1 MYEQFLQVPEI
12 TVHKLQPRK
21 TRYCIVVGVW
31 NEGERITRQI
41 ERMQAIAAQTDI
53 IVADG
58 GSTDGAT
65 SLEAVTGK
73 VSALI
78 IDKRRHG
85 LSGQY
90 QSAIAYAMAE
100 GYDGVIMIDGNGKD
114 GVEGVSHFVRELENG
129 ADLIQGSRF
138 LPGGEYD
145 NIPMVR
151 YYGIRYVFNPVLN
164 FFCRFRFTDGM
175 NGFKGVSRRLI
186 EHPGVQPF
194 RDIFHYYSLQYYFNY
209 RPAHLGL
216 KVMEVPV
223 SRKYPKTGQIP
234 TKIHGLKAYYKIL
247 RELAKTCLGY
257 YNPR

>member
-1 MYEQFLQVPEI
+1 MYEQLLQHSQVAI
-12 TVHKLQPRK
+12 HKLKPRQ
-21 TRYCIVVGVW
+21 TRYCIMVGVW
-31 NEGERITRQI
+31 NEGERITSQI
-41 ERMQAIAAQTDI
+41 ERMQAIAPLTDI
-53 IVADG
+53 IIADG

-65 SLEAVTGK
+65 SLEALTGK
-73 VSALI
+73 VSTLI

-90 QSAIAYAMAE
+90 QSALAYAMSE
-100 GYDGVIMIDGNGKD
+100 GYEGFIMIDGNGKD
-114 GVEGVSHFVRELENG
+114 GVEAVAHFTAALDNG

-138 LPGGEYD
+138 LPGGRYD
-145 NIPMVR
+145 NIPFVR
-151 YYGIRYVFNPVLN
+151 YYGIRYVFNPVLAL
-164 FFCRFRFTDGM
+164 FCGFHYTDDM
-175 NGFKGVSRRLI
+175 NGFKGVSRRLV

-216 KVMEVPV
+216 KVTEVPV
-223 SRKYPKTGQIP
+223 SRVYPKNGQIP

-247 RELAKTCLGY
+247 RELAKTCIGY